1 MGSLKRARL
10 SSARPPRN
18 AATST
23 LRNGEA
29 SAPDGGEAVAASA
42 VTARR
47 SRTLVPEGDLVAPEA
62 DGSAVLPRGARRA
75 VHLAART
82 GTPARTGP
90 AGATTAAGESFR
102 TASADAPPGSA
113 ALLGAAP

>member
-1 MGSLKRARL
+1 MGSLRRARL
-10 SSARPPRN
+10 STARPPRN

-23 LRNGEA
+23 LRDGEA
-29 SAPDGGEAVAASA
+29 SAPRGGEAVAASA

-47 SRTLVPEGDLVAPEA
+47 SRTLVPEGDLVALEA
-62 DGSAVLPRGARRA
+62 DGSAVPPRGARRA
-75 VHLAART
+75 VRLA
-82 GTPARTGP
+82 ARTGP

-113 ALLGAAP
+113 ALPGAAP